1 MKEIN
6 QSFNQGEA
14 KWGRGSVGGEGEG
27 RGRARD
33 DVSYVNARYSALGV
47 RRAMRERKS

>member
-33 DVSYVNARYSALGV
+33 DVNRRYNGLGV
-47 RRAMRERKS
+47 RRAMRERKN

>member
-14 KWGRGSVGGEGEG
+14 KWGRGSVGGEGQG
-27 RGRARD
+27 RGSARD
-33 DVSYVNARYSALGV
+33 DVNARYSALGV

>member
-14 KWGRGSVGGEGEG
+14 KWGRGSMGGEGEG

-33 DVSYVNARYSALGV
+33 DVNRRYNGLGV
-47 RRAMRERKS
+47 RRAMRERKN